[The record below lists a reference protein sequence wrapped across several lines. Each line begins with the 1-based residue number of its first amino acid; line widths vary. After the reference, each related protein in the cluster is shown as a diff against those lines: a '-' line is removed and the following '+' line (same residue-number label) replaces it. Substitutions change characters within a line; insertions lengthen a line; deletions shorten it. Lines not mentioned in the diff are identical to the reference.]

1 MAIFIPALK
10 ATQDLKEN
18 ILPQNLFGY
27 FKSNSISNKIQLF
40 YKIIEKI
47 LVFENSKICLRVL
60 IPITCWRSLEHEG
73 VL

>member
-10 ATQDLKEN
+10 ATQDLEEN

-60 IPITCWRSLEHEG
+60 IPITCQRSLEHEG